1 MVRDLKIISLF
12 LISFVLTALEIIL
25 SIRLIKQEREEKRQ
39 KEEEKKKG
47 EKKEEEKEEKEKEE
61 EVKEEESPKTETIR
75 KRAKRA
81 DCE

>member
-1 MVRDLKIISLF
+1 MVRDLKIITLF
-12 LISFVLTALEIIL
+12 LISFVLTALYIIL

-39 KEEEKKKG
+39 KKEE
-47 EKKEEEKEEKEKEE
+47 EKKEEEKKEEKVE
-61 EVKEEESPKTETIR
+61 EEESPKTETIR